1 MDNKEAIAR
10 IRDHMEIHFANEYP
24 RAIKITEALEMA
36 IKAIEKQIPKKPNF
50 KSYDIWNGEY
60 YCPACNNFLGFYHNK
75 HNACCSN
82 CGQKIDW
89 NRSVLEKQ
97 IPKKV
102 VEINI
107 PNTYYS
113 KAGVRYECPACH
125 KINYY
130 KETDHCIL
138 CGQALDWSEV

>member
-1 MDNKEAIAR
+1 MEVKEAIER
-10 IRDHMEIHFANEYP
+10 IKEHKEIHFAKEYP
-24 RAIKITEALEMA
+24 RAIKITEALDMA
-36 IKAIEKQIPKKPNF
+36 IKA
-50 KSYDIWNGEY
+50 
-60 YCPACNNFLGFYHNK
+60 
-75 HNACCSN
+75 
-82 CGQKIDW
+82 
-89 NRSVLEKQ
+89 LEKQ

-113 KAGVRYECPACH
+113 KAGIRYECPTCH